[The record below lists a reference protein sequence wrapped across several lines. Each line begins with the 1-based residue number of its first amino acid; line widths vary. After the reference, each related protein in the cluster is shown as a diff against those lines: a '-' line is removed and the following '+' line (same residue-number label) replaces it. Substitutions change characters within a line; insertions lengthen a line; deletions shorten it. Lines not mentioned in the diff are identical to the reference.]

1 MDDRHIYPTYINTCN
16 VLVIV
21 IQNASHRAYKN
32 QVQLFNIVKHINF
45 TRCLHVAGCVIEGGI
60 TIEACLYKLNK
71 TNCKRYNC
79 QYKHYEQLNYDLNYS
94 FPKFSEFTTIVVE
107 HD

>member
-1 MDDRHIYPTYINTCN
+1 MDDRHIYHTYINTCN

-32 QVQLFNIVKHINF
+32 QVQLFNIVKHTNF

-60 TIEACLYKLNK
+60 TIEACTNSIKLIVNVTTAS
-71 TNCKRYNC
+71 TNIMN
-79 QYKHYEQLNYDLNYS
+79 
-94 FPKFSEFTTIVVE
+94 
-107 HD
+107 